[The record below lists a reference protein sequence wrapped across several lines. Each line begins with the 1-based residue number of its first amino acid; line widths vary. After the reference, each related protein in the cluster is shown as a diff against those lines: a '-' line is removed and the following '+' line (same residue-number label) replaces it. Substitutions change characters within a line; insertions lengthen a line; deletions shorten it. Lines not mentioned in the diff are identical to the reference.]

1 MVELSTL
8 SLAEPEMLRSS
19 MLLDPVLVLPLM
31 VSTGAVERPDNSV
44 ILGLDETMVFDDVTV
59 SGVGASVGATFV
71 ELLAVLEVVE
81 D

>member
-1 MVELSTL
+1 MF
-8 SLAEPEMLRSS
+8 
-19 MLLDPVLVLPLM
+19 LP
-31 VSTGAVERPDNSV
+31 VERPDNSV

-59 SGVGASVGATFV
+59 SGVGASVGVTFA